1 MSQKE
6 VYRLYVMQVLINK
19 NITQK
24 KAADMMKLSKS
35 QTIRVKK
42 AFLQFGIK
50 GLISKRRGKPSPNKI
65 PDKILC
71 QVVAIIKKRYS
82 DFGPTFAC
90 EKLNDKHNI
99 KISVESVRKL
109 MIKEGLWKNRKH
121 KQVIVH
127 QRREEDL
134 NLDL

>member
-6 VYRLYVMQVLINK
+6 AYRLHVMQLLINK

-65 PDKILC
+65 SDEILC

-90 EKLNDKHNI
+90 EKLNDRQYRGKIQNGYRTFFQSFNI
-99 KISVESVRKL
+99 KKTLIFNHL
-109 MIKEGLWKNRKH
+109 LF
-121 KQVIVH
+121 
-127 QRREEDL
+127 
-134 NLDL
+134 